1 MRKWGNVD
9 GQQSDLS
16 SETRELEG
24 DTRPYEVADGIE
36 VSVRPKGRVIRRV
49 LKWTGRVV
57 VGFVLVL
64 LVLWNADLQIRLDE
78 IDGVDGAASLYR
90 EPVDLNGFIDEVA
103 ESIVDIA
110 CGNNGGTGFAYELS
124 GMDAGFKTFVVT
136 NYHVVDDCVEQDAEL
151 SVTHGGDKQIGTKS
165 ALYGWDE
172 ENDLALIQ
180 IADEL
185 PTLKDAP
192 DFAEPGWW
200 TMAIGNPATESSVL
214 FNATSFGHI
223 VGVEDE
229 YFNYTSAVINRGNSG
244 GPLVNSR
251 GELIGINTEVRRSYA
266 DGFWNIAVDSDV
278 LCKEIVKC

>member
-1 MRKWGNVD
+1 MD
-9 GQQSDLS
+9 GQQSDVD
-16 SETRELEG
+16 SETSELVGTPQPGE
-24 DTRPYEVADGIE
+24 A
-36 VSVRPKGRVIRRV
+36 VSGAEAPVEHKGRAVRRV
-49 LKWTGRVV
+49 LKWTGRVFL
-57 VGFVLVL
+57 GLVLVL
-64 LVLWNADLQIRLDE
+64 LVLWSVGLQVQLDE
-78 IDGVDGAASLYR
+78 IDGIDGAASLYR

-110 CGNNGGTGFAYELS
+110 CGDNGGTGFAYELS
-124 GMDAGFKTFVVT
+124 GMDAGFTTFVVT
-136 NYHVVDDCVEQDAEL
+136 NYHVVDDCVEQDTEL
-151 SVTHGGDKQIGTKS
+151 SVTHGGDKQIVTKS
-165 ALYGWDE
+165 ALSGWDE